1 MMTRALFGF
10 VTIVLLA
17 SSACAV
23 RVGPK
28 TVARDRFDYSAALT
42 NSMKEQMLMNIVKVR
57 YMDLPVFMDIAQV
70 VATYT
75 FEGSA
80 YVNTPDWAGVASG
93 PFAGA
98 SGRWAES
105 PTITYNP
112 LVGEQFAR
120 SLLAPVSPL
129 AIFSLVQAGWPVDA
143 IFTVGV
149 RAINGLYATTHLV
162 LLKREGDTDY
172 YRLLRMM
179 RDLQSKEA
187 FALRVQRRNGAESGV
202 MFFRPRQVDEATE
215 AEAKEVRKL
224 LGLNPEAKEFSV
236 VFGAIQKDDKEIAML
251 TRSMLEILAE
261 ASAGVEVPA
270 SDVQEGRVLPLPD
283 ESRLEEEAKRL
294 RLRIRSSP
302 DKPAQQDAYA
312 AVHYRGRWF
321 WVDDRDLHAKR
332 GMGFLLT
339 LFTLAE
345 TGTTASP
352 PVLTISKP

>member
-1 MMTRALFGF
+1 
-10 VTIVLLA
+10 
-17 SSACAV
+17 
-23 RVGPK
+23 
-28 TVARDRFDYSAALT
+28 
-42 NSMKEQMLMNIVKVR
+42 MKEQMLMNIVKVR
-57 YMDLPVFMDIAQV
+57 YMDLPVFVDVAQV

-80 YVNTPDWAGVASG
+80 YVNTPDWAGAASG

-112 LVGEQFAR
+112 LVGEQFSR
-120 SLLAPVSPL
+120 SMLAPVSPL

-143 IFTVGV
+143 VFTVGV
-149 RAINGLYATTHLV
+149 RAINGLYATTHV
-162 LLKREGDTDY
+162 ELLKRKGDPDF

-179 RDLQSKEA
+179 RDLQLKEA
-187 FALRVQRRNGAESGV
+187 FALRVHRRDGGESGV

-215 AEAKEVRKL
+215 AEAREVRKL
-224 LGLNPEAKEFSV
+224 LGLSSETREFSV
-236 VFGAIQKDDKEIAML
+236 VFGAIQKDDREIAML
-251 TRSMLEILAE
+251 TRSMLEILGE

-270 SDVQEGRVLPLPD
+270 SDVQEGRVIAHAE
-283 ESRLEEEAKRL
+283 ESGPGEEAKRP

-302 DKPAQQDAYA
+302 EKPAQQDTYA
-312 AVHYRGRWF
+312 SVRYRGRWF
-321 WVDDRDLHAKR
+321 WVDDRDMQSKR

>member
-1 MMTRALFGF
+1 MMIRALYALLSCAL
-10 VTIVLLA
+10 IVL
-17 SSACAV
+17 SGCAV

-28 TVARDRFDYSAALT
+28 TVSRDRFDYSAALT

-57 YMDLPVFMDIAQV
+57 YLDLPVFMDVAQV
-70 VATYT
+70 VATYS

-112 LVGEQFAR
+112 LVGEQFSR
-120 SLLAPVSPL
+120 SLLTPVSPL
-129 AIFSLVQAGWPVDA
+129 AIFSLVQAGWPIDA
-143 IFTVGV
+143 VFNVGV
-149 RAINGLYATTHLV
+149 RAINGLYATTHV
-162 LLKREGDTDY
+162 ELLKRKGDTDY
-172 YRLLRMM
+172 YRLLRTM
-179 RDLQSKEA
+179 RELQSKEA
-187 FALRVQRRNGAESGV
+187 FALRVLKMDGAESGV
-202 MFFRPRQVDEATE
+202 MFFRPRQVDEAAE

-224 LGLNPEAKEFSV
+224 LGLNPEAREFSL
-236 VFGAIQKDDKEIAML
+236 VFGAIQKDDREIAML

-270 SDVQEGRVLPLPD
+270 SDVQEGRVLAMPD
-283 ESRLEEEAKRL
+283 APGSEEEARKL

-302 DKPAQQDAYA
+302 DKPPQQDVYA